1 MRKILLSKFV
11 SVFLSLA
18 LAPTLA
24 SAQWARS
31 GDWNWQIFD
40 KNTGAM
46 TYSEKYGQRTQL
58 LIMFGVSDK
67 CSPTLFYRES
77 ESIRASKKIE
87 GPFQGGFQARID
99 TRAPW
104 RVNPGDANA
113 FYSSVTSGDTR
124 TYVIA
129 LNVKENLVLELA
141 YGQTFRILRTD
152 TGDTDRFSLVGSAA
166 AIGSAYRA
174 CENLMGRSNNPDL
187 QYFNQRPPQ
196 QRQAPPQPQQDTDRQ
211 FFR

>member
-1 MRKILLSKFV
+1 MRKILLSKFMP
-11 SVFLSLA
+11 VFLALA
-18 LAPTLA
+18 LAPALA
-24 SAQWARS
+24 SAQWTRS
-31 GDWNWQIFD
+31 GDWNWQVFE

-46 TYSEKYGQRTQL
+46 TYSERYGQRIQL
-58 LIMFGVSDK
+58 MIMFGVSSK
-67 CSPTLFYRES
+67 CAPTLYYS
-77 ESIRASKKIE
+77 QIESIGASKKME

-99 TRAPW
+99 TRDSW
-104 RVNPGDANA
+104 RVKPGDANG
-113 FYSSVTSGDTR
+113 FYSTAPSAETTR
-124 TYVIA
+124 YVIA

-152 TGDTDRFSLVGSAA
+152 TGDTDRFSLVGSAV

-196 QRQAPPQPQQDTDRQ
+196 PRQAPSQQQDTDRQ